1 VPHLDTGEI
10 FQLAGLLAA
19 LAIAVIAYRNMR
31 R

>member
-1 VPHLDTGEI
+1 VPHLDAAQA

-19 LAIAVIAYRNMR
+19 LAIAIMAYRNMR